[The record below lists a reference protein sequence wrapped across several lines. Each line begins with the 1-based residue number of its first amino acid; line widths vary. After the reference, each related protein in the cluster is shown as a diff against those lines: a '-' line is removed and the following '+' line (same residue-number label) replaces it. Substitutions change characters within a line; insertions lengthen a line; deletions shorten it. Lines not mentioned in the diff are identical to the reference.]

1 MFELVDNLATSQ
13 RIYKFK
19 IPLTYIPNRWDKKTP
34 YITAKEYW
42 TTVKNKYTTK
52 TNDKCETIKTD
63 ALNFVCV
70 SDAHTHIER
79 LVFPVTTCSE
89 TNKWRITM
97 DDIAGKYGWV
107 TGLGETKIY
116 DDEVYLRYLIMYNY
130 KIKKL
135 KGE

>member
-1 MFELVDNLATSQ
+1 MFKLVEKLTIFQ
-13 RIYKFK
+13 RIYKFE
-19 IPLTYIPNRWDKKTP
+19 IPLIYIPNRCDTKTP
-34 YITAKEYW
+34 YITTKEYW
-42 TTVKNKYTTK
+42 TTVKNK
-52 TNDKCETIKTD
+52 CETIKTDD

-89 TNKWRITM
+89 TNKWFMTF
-97 DDIAGKYGWV
+97 DDIAGNHGWV